1 MEEKSE
7 KGRDLT
13 TEEQEKAELTERIEV
28 DIAAKLKAR
37 KKARAMLW
45 RLILSGWH
53 KILSWLP

>member
-13 TEEQEKAELTERIEV
+13 PEEQEKAELKERIKL

-37 KKARAMLW
+37 EESRARLW